1 MTTHHEHPW
10 SRRLFLQQ
18 GVTLASLAATT
29 PLFIE
34 QSARG
39 VMLPVGSMVSSQAGV
54 PEDRVLVVV
63 QLGGGNDGLNTVV
76 PYGSA
81 DYYRLRPQLGIAAP
95 GRSNGALSIDGA
107 DGIGLNPAMSGFKE
121 LMDEGVAGIIQ
132 GVGYPN
138 PNRSHFSSMDIW
150 HSADPEGKNN
160 GWIGRYFDNTCGGTP
175 NPEAGVAIGRQAPL
189 AMQGATQLP
198 VSFERA
204 ELFRW
209 MGTDMDPNLERPY
222 DEIARTAHADEVE
235 EARSQSAFLKRT
247 TLDARVSSDK
257 VRRAVAKA
265 PLITYPNTNL
275 AGQLRMVG
283 AMIRAELPTRVYYV
297 TLGGFDTHAN
307 QAGQHARLLEQV
319 GNALN
324 AFYRDLK
331 AQGNTSRVLTM
342 VFSEFGRRVAQN
354 GSGGTDHGTAAP
366 MYVIGD
372 MVRPGLLGTHPSL
385 TRLDGGDLIHN
396 TDFRTVYASVIE
408 DWMGAD
414 AGSVLGGR
422 WKTDSILRTS

>member
-1 MTTHHEHPW
+1 MPDHNEHPW

-18 GVTLASLAATT
+18 GVTLASLAATP
-29 PLFIE
+29 PLVIE

-39 VMLPVGSMVSSQAGV
+39 VMLPLGSRVSSQAGV

-76 PYGSA
+76 PYGSD

-95 GRSNGALSIDGA
+95 GRNNGALAIDGG
-107 DGIGLNPAMSGFKE
+107 DGIGLNAAMSGFKE

-150 HSADPEGKNN
+150 HSADPDGKNN
-160 GWIGRYFDNTCGGTP
+160 GWLGRYFDNTCGGTP
-175 NPEAGVAIGRQAPL
+175 NPEVGVAIGRQAPL

-209 MGTDMDPNLERPY
+209 MGTDMDPNLEAPY
-222 DEIARTAHADEVE
+222 EAIAKTAHADMVE
-235 EARSQSAFLKRT
+235 EERSQSAFLKRT

-257 VRRAVAKA
+257 VRRAVARS
-265 PLITYPNTNL
+265 PLVTYPNTNL

-324 AFYRDLK
+324 AFYRDLQ

-366 MYVIGD
+366 MYFIGD
-372 MVRPGLLGTHPSL
+372 MVRPGLLGAHPSL

-396 TDFRTVYASVIE
+396 TDFRTVYASILE

-414 AGSVLGGR
+414 SMQVLGGK
-422 WKTDSILRTS
+422 WKTESILRGG

>member
-1 MTTHHEHPW
+1 MTDHNEHPW

-34 QSARG
+34 RSARG
-39 VMLPVGSMVSSQAGV
+39 VMLPLGSLVSSQAGV

-63 QLGGGNDGLNTVV
+63 QLGGGNDGLNTVI
-76 PYGSA
+76 PYGSD
-81 DYYRLRPQLGIAAP
+81 DYYRLRPQLAIQAP
-95 GRSNGALSIDGA
+95 GRDNGALAIDGG

-121 LMDEGVAGIIQ
+121 LMDEGVAGIVQ

-150 HSADPEGKNN
+150 HTADPQGKNN
-160 GWIGRYFDNTCGGTP
+160 GWIGRYFDNTCSGTP
-175 NPEAGVAIGRQAPL
+175 NPEVGVAIGRQAPL
-189 AMQGATQLP
+189 AMQGASQLP

-209 MGTDMDPNLERPY
+209 MGTDMDPQLEDPY
-222 DEIARTAHADEVE
+222 EQIARTNHAGPVE
-235 EARSQSAFLKRT
+235 EERSQNAFLKRT

-257 VRRAVAKA
+257 VRRAVAQT
-265 PLITYPNTNL
+265 PLVSYPNSNL

-283 AMIRAELPTRVYYV
+283 SMIRAELPTRVYYV

-307 QAGQHARLLEQV
+307 QVGQHARLLEQV

-324 AFYRDLK
+324 AFYRDLQ
-331 AQGNTSRVLTM
+331 AQGNSGRVMTM

-354 GSGGTDHGTAAP
+354 GSSGTDHGTAAP
-366 MYVIGD
+366 MYFIGD

-385 TRLDGGDLIHN
+385 TRLDEGDLVHN
-396 TDFRTVYASVIE
+396 TDFRTVYASVLE

-414 AGSVLGGR
+414 SNGILGGT
-422 WKTDSILRTS
+422 WKTESLLRGG